1 MKSLL
6 KCLCLFLAFLLPLIA
21 HAKPSDQVIF
31 RHPGSGKTELWTT
44 DIWDIRSAF
53 RIFKHPRGIWEF
65 AVQKDG
71 PYVVFIAGHDG
82 EVVENDV
89 YLINRN
95 QSDEKARNL
104 TQKQFEEVW
113 DLDISINGDIIFT
126 NVPTGE
132 NPLAKTGL
140 FLIPNNEIKKQVPKI
155 KLLKEIEARE
165 LVWAPDGDQIVYSTR
180 EGIFTLDIATRRIKR
195 ISKFGWYPTFSPDG
209 KKLAFV
215 KTSLVHVIS
224 LEIPHGREKIIPL
237 RGGVSF
243 GGLKWSLDG
252 EYIFYATSKNNFAAP
267 VNGGVHVE
275 VFEQFEN
282 GVSFGWTNSRG
293 YSVEPKDK
301 LTTLWGE
308 LKQ

>member
-6 KCLCLFLAFLLPLIA
+6 KCFCLFLAFLLPLIA
-21 HAKPSDQVIF
+21 HAKPTDRVIF
-31 RHPGSGKTELWTT
+31 RHPDSNAELWMA
-44 DIWDIRSAF
+44 DIWDTLNARQ
-53 RIFKHPRGIWEF
+53 IFKHTHGIWEF
-65 AVQKDG
+65 AVEKDG

-82 EVVENDV
+82 EVENDV
-89 YLINRN
+89 YLIDRN

-140 FLIPNNEIKKQVPKI
+140 FLIPNSEIKKQVPKI

-165 LVWAPDGDQIVYSTR
+165 LVWAPDGDQIAYSTSD
-180 EGIFTLDIATRRIKR
+180 GIFTLNIATRRITR
-195 ISKFGWYPTFSPDG
+195 ISKSGWSPVFSPDG

-215 KTSLVHVIS
+215 ALQTIHVIS
-224 LEIPHGREKIIPL
+224 IGIPHGQKKTITRLKE
-237 RGGVSF
+237 RVGWGD
-243 GGLKWSLDG
+243 LKWSPDG
-252 EYIFYATSKNNFAAP
+252 EYIFYATFKNNFAAP
-267 VNGGVHVE
+267 ANGGVHVE
-275 VFEQFEN
+275 AFEQFES
-282 GVSFGWTNSRG
+282 GVSFDWINSKG

>member
-1 MKSLL
+1 MKPLI
-6 KCLCLFLAFLLPLIA
+6 KYVCLYLVFLLPLA
-21 HAKPSDQVIF
+21 TQAKPTDQVIF
-31 RHPGSGKTELWTT
+31 RNPDSKTELWLT
-44 DIWDIRSAF
+44 DIWDTRNTH
-53 RIFKHPRGIWEF
+53 RIFKHTRGIWEF

-82 EVVENDV
+82 EVFEEDV

-126 NVPTGE
+126 NTQTGE

-140 FLIPNNEIKKQVPKI
+140 FLIPNSEIKKQVPKI

-165 LVWAPDGDQIVYSTR
+165 LVWAPDGDQIAYSTGD
-180 EGIFTLDIATRRIKR
+180 GIFTLDIATRRITR
-195 ISKFGWYPTFSPDG
+195 VSKFGWYPAFSPDS
-209 KKLAFV
+209 KKLAFA
-215 KTSLVHVIS
+215 KTSSVHVIS
-224 LEIPHGREKIIPL
+224 LEIPHGQKKIIPL

-243 GGLKWSLDG
+243 GGLKWSSDG
-252 EYIFYATSKNNFAAP
+252 EYIFYATYKNNFAAP
-267 VNGGVHVE
+267 INGGAHVE
-275 VFEQFEN
+275 IFEQFES
-282 GVSFGWTNSRG
+282 GVWFDWVHSKG
-293 YSVEPKDK
+293 YPVDPTAR
-301 LTTLWGE
+301 LTTLWGK